1 MKPISISPPTG
12 RLANFYDFCASRKR
26 NRLRCG
32 DEPGLGGAG
41 IGRGAGGRGPP
52 ARNAIFQLPTNT
64 LMNDNGLLIEG
75 TRAAPRR
82 LTASAPVESPG

>member
-1 MKPISISPPTG
+1 MSRASAG
-12 RLANFYDFCASRKR
+12 QELAVEQ
-26 NRLRCG
+26 G
-32 DEPGLGGAG
+32 GGA
-41 IGRGAGGRGPP
+41 RPP